1 MEQRTPEWFAAR
13 TGKVSAS
20 KVSDVM
26 SKTKSGYGASRA
38 TYMSQ
43 LLVER
48 LTGTPTEFY
57 ANAAMQW
64 GTDTEPQARAAYEFK
79 TGNAVI
85 EEGFILH
92 PNIEMSGASPDGMV
106 CDEGMLE
113 IKCPNTATH
122 IATLLAEKAPSKY
135 MNQMQWQM
143 ACAGRQWCDFVSFD
157 PRLPENN
164 DFFCVRVKRDDERI
178 EELESEVVKFLGEL
192 DEMILK
198 LKERLKK

>member
-164 DFFCVRVKRDDERI
+164 DFFCVRVDRDDERI

>member
-122 IATLLAEKAPSKY
+122 IATLLAEKAPSKH

-164 DFFCVRVKRDDERI
+164 DFFCVRVDRDDERI